1 VVAGEDCLVASD
13 YFRDHHSVSYVA
25 VKMIEEA
32 GAEILLSSGVSD
44 VIMDGHKATGLF
56 VENKSGTLAIKSKER
71 VYIYEFAV
79 FLRAHVPGFE
89 EATLH
94 VVAPLTC
101 ARGGKSIARMLLP
114 VQVDGSQRQAEDLR
128 PLQVQAHRDLPSR
141 QRAQIAAATPGDHA
155 SQLVTDQRIGS
166 VETAAGQAIDQLRR
180 RVRRKDAVGVE
191 EWVAL
196 RVSHDVHSTCSTP

>member
-1 VVAGEDCLVASD
+1 
-13 YFRDHHSVSYVA
+13 
-25 VKMIEEA
+25 M
-32 GAEILLSSGVSD
+32 
-44 VIMDGHKATGLF
+44 
-56 VENKSGTLAIKSKER
+56 
-71 VYIYEFAV
+71 YIYEFAG

-180 RVRRKDAVGVE
+180 QCEDAWLVSTH
-191 EWVAL
+191 AL
-196 RVSHDVHSTCSTP
+196 ASTPCRYTHTHTHTHTHTIHTLQHTFNQRGMRIPGMPSALDDLSVG